1 MCGKDTSFTNYLY
14 VLINLYVL
22 NNGSFTF
29 LGDIIFTCTLI
40 KYCCLYKIKIL
51 IQGLRKLKRHR

>member
-1 MCGKDTSFTNYLY
+1 MCGKDTSFTNY
-14 VLINLYVL
+14 LYVL

-40 KYCCLYKIKIL
+40 KYCCLYKIKTV
-51 IQGLRKLKRHR
+51 IQGLRKPKRHR